1 MLYVIY
7 DDRCGFCIRSL
18 KVCRALDVNGRLA
31 FQGSSSFRLKP
42 EATRTAPEATRTA
55 PEATRTAPEAT
66 PDRVDSSGFRL
77 QPEGAAGLAD
87 ADFDNA
93 VFTLAPDCSVAR
105 GFFAFRRIAR
115 ELPLMWPLLPLF
127 YLPGS
132 RALGPRVYAWIA
144 RHRRRLGC
152 ESELC
157 ELPEAG
163 RPRP

>member
-31 FQGSSSFRLKP
+31 FHGSSSFRLKP
-42 EATRTAPEATRTA
+42 EATKTAP
-55 PEATRTAPEAT
+55 
-66 PDRVDSSGFRL
+66 DQVDSSGFRL
-77 QPEGAAGLAD
+77 QPEGASGLAD

-152 ESELC
+152 ESERC
-157 ELPEAG
+157 ELPETG
-163 RPRP
+163 RPRL